1 MIRHISLFRFL
12 DAPANGRTKAENIS
26 EIQAYLEKI
35 PAMLP
40 TIVRSYVGPALPGA
54 PDLPDEAP
62 VQFADLAQV
71 IDFKTPEDAAA
82 YPASQA
88 HQDLAALS
96 GPMMK
101 KVIAIDF
108 EI

>member
-12 DAPANGRTKAENIS
+12 EDPANGNTKAENIAAV
-26 EIQAYLEKI
+26 QAYLEEI

-40 TIVRSYVGPALPGA
+40 TVVRSYVGPALPGA

-71 IDFKTPEDAAA
+71 IDFETPEDAAA
-82 YPASQA
+82 YPASKA
-88 HQDLAALS
+88 HQDLTALS

-101 KVIAIDF
+101 KVIAMDF